1 MYPILVH
8 PRHTIALMIVLYF
21 TVVTIASR
29 GFASCPGWKHSAR
42 LVRHKRFGKC
52 ALNKNHEISVF
63 GFHQEQ
69 TKKLRRQ
76 ASDGARRGNEHTS
89 SKRRSHNRAAT
100 TRRTPHIN
108 IKLASLPAPHE
119 AQPTIQ
125 A

>member
-76 ASDGARRGNEHTS
+76 ASDGARRANDTHLIKKEKSQPRRHDATDPTHQHQARESAS
-89 SKRRSHNRAAT
+89 ST
-100 TRRTPHIN
+100 
-108 IKLASLPAPHE
+108 
-119 AQPTIQ
+119 
-125 A
+125 